1 MSATQWIALGLFVFT
16 YSLIVTERMH
26 RLKAALT
33 GLSGVLLLRLV
44 EQHDAFSFID
54 FNTIGLLIGMMILVG
69 IVKQTG
75 LIQYTALI
83 AIRES
88 KGNPWRLLVSLS
100 LLTAIVSAF
109 LDKRP
114 APWARPVS

>member
-54 FNTIGLLIGMMILVG
+54 FNTIGLLIGMMVLGALTPVANS
-69 IVKQTG
+69 IVQKWGKT
-75 LIQYTALI
+75 
-83 AIRES
+83 
-88 KGNPWRLLVSLS
+88 K
-100 LLTAIVSAF
+100 
-109 LDKRP
+109 
-114 APWARPVS
+114 